1 MNLQAL
7 LDGLLAVTAFYV
19 AKQAAPTAAALRL
32 SGYILGIA
40 ATLGALRFSGLLP
53 LPQWHQFFSMLGA
66 GVGLPLLA
74 IAVTQSTSA
83 VAAQRRFAWIFLVI
97 AAVACTLVVMVAQL
111 KVWVSICAV
120 VAALAILIHG
130 LLHKQ
135 WVTVITGLLLLATLI
150 AFAVKVQL
158 GPLQSGDLLHIGLA
172 LTLLLA
178 SRFVLYA
185 LNVAPTQS
193 PEIGRS

>member
-7 LDGLLAVTAFYV
+7 LDGLLAVTALYV
-19 AKQAAPTAAALRL
+19 AKQAAPTAPALRL
-32 SGYILGIA
+32 SGCLLGIA

-53 LPQWHQFFSMLGA
+53 LPPLHQFFSMLGA

-83 VAAQRRFAWIFLVI
+83 VAAQRRFTWIFAVI
-97 AAVACTLVVMVAQL
+97 VAVVCTLVVMVAQL
-111 KVWVSICAV
+111 KAWASISAV
-120 VAALAILIHG
+120 VAALAILTHG
-130 LLHKQ
+130 IFRKRF
-135 WVTVITGLLLLATLI
+135 VIAMTGLLMLTTLI
-150 AFAVKVQL
+150 AFAAKAQL

-178 SRFVLYA
+178 SRFEVDGA
-185 LNVAPTQS
+185 NAP
-193 PEIGRS
+193 RSIRS